1 MKNARLIEIFTA
13 QAREYQRRMRLVS
26 QEMRDLRALEHAQSI
41 ISDHTGRSNQDLAE
55 AIGVLE
61 EGIVDSLGLD
71 HARG

>member
-26 QEMRDLRALEHAQSI
+26 QEMRDLRTLEYAQSI
-41 ISDHTGRSNQDLAE
+41 ISDHTGRSNQDLAD

-61 EGIVDSLGLD
+61 EGIVDNLGLD

>member
-41 ISDHTGRSNQDLAE
+41 ISDHTGRSNQDLAD
-55 AIGVLE
+55 ALGMLE
-61 EGIVDSLGLD
+61 GCIVDSLGLD